1 MSKNTIKWT
10 KRDKL
15 KTKPDESTL
24 PFGKIFTDYMMKMR
38 YEAGSGWSDPEIVPY
53 GPIELDPAAMV
64 LHYGQTVFEGLKAYR
79 NENGD
84 VQLFRPEENMKRM
97 NRSHRRM
104 SIPEFDGETV
114 LKALSQLIDIEKD
127 WVPSVEGTS
136 LYVRPF
142 VISTQTHLA
151 VHPSDSYEFYIIL
164 SPVGSYYPEGIN
176 PVKIQVED
184 EFTRAVKGG
193 TGTAKTGGNYSAG
206 YNAQEKASKS
216 GHAQVL
222 WLDAIEKQYIEEVGS
237 MNVFFKINGEI
248 VTPALSGSILEGVT
262 RKSIIELLHSW
273 EIPVMERK
281 ISIQELIQAQKNGT
295 LEEAFGAGTAA
306 VVSPI
311 GSFTYKGVAYKVQD
325 GETGSLTKKLY
336 DTVTGIQTGKLDD
349 PFGWTKVI
357 HV

>member
-1 MSKNTIKWT
+1 MSTELKWT
-10 KRDKL
+10 KTDQL
-15 KTKPDESTL
+15 KPKPDETSL
-24 PFGKIFTDYMMKMR
+24 PFGRIFTDYMLKVT
-38 YEAGSGWSDPEIVPY
+38 YDEGQGWSEPHILPY

-79 NENGD
+79 TTDGH
-84 VQLFRPEENMKRM
+84 VQLFRPDENMKRM

-104 SIPEFDGETV
+104 SIPEFDEDRM
-114 LKALSQLIDIEKD
+114 LKALIELVNIEKD
-127 WVPSVEGTS
+127 WVPSHEGTS
-136 LYVRPF
+136 LYIRPF
-142 VISTQTHLA
+142 VISTEANLA
-151 VHPSDSYEFYIIL
+151 VHPSKSYEYYIIL

-237 MNVFFKINGEI
+237 MNVLFKIDGEI

-262 RKSIIELLHSW
+262 RKSILELLHSW
-273 EIPVMERK
+273 DIPVLERK
-281 ISIQELIQAQKNGT
+281 ISIRELIQAQKDGT

-311 GSFTYKGVAYKVQD
+311 GSFTYKGESYQVQS
-325 GETGSLTKKLY
+325 GETGELTKKLY
-336 DTVTGIQTGKLDD
+336 ETITGIQTGKIED
-349 PFGWTKVI
+349 PFDWTIKL
-357 HV
+357 